1 MAGRFT
7 VIACSRSEALVMIRD
22 RTRSQALLVCA
33 VVLLTACGG
42 GSSADSDSAGS
53 PSAASEG
60 ELDRCALLTDD
71 EVAGAIGPH
80 DSGNSS
86 LSNEWGL
93 QSCRW
98 TATRAQTVEGYPDGW
113 HDAIEVAAFDA
124 AAVPLIRQ
132 QVRGEPMAGFV
143 EGARYDNTYGELWFD
158 CPHGRLCVVKAHTVS
173 GDRREQIATQLARHV
188 ESRLR

>member
-1 MAGRFT
+1 
-7 VIACSRSEALVMIRD
+7 MIRD
-22 RTRSQALLVCA
+22 RTRSQALVVCA
-33 VVLLTACGG
+33 LVLLAGCGG
-42 GSSADSDSAGS
+42 GGSADSASADSA
-53 PSAASEG
+53 SAASKG

-71 EVAGAIGPH
+71 EITEAIGPH
-80 DSGNSS
+80 DRGNTS

-98 TATRAQTVEGYPDGW
+98 TATRAQSMEGFPDGW

-124 AAVPLIRQ
+124 AAVPLVRQ

-143 EGARYDNTYGELWFD
+143 EGATYDNTYGELWFD
-158 CPHGRLCVVKAHTVS
+158 CPHGRLCVVKVHTAS
-173 GDRREQIATQLARHV
+173 GDRREQVATQLARLV

>member
-1 MAGRFT
+1 
-7 VIACSRSEALVMIRD
+7 MIRD
-22 RTRSQALLVCA
+22 RTRWQALVVCA
-33 VVLLTACGG
+33 LVLLTGCGG
-42 GSSADSDSAGS
+42 GGSADSASSDSAS
-53 PSAASEG
+53 TASAG

-71 EVAGAIGPH
+71 EIGEAIGPH
-80 DSGNSS
+80 GRGNSS
-86 LSNEWGL
+86 LSNEWGT

-98 TATRAQTVEGYPDGW
+98 TATRAQTMEGFPDGW

-124 AAVPLIRQ
+124 AAVPLVRQ
-132 QVRGEPMAGFV
+132 QVRGEPIAAFV

-173 GDRREQIATQLARHV
+173 GDGREQIATRLARLV

>member
-1 MAGRFT
+1 
-7 VIACSRSEALVMIRD
+7 MIRD
-22 RTRSQALLVCA
+22 RTRSQALVVCA
-33 VVLLTACGG
+33 LVLLTGCGG
-42 GSSADSDSAGS
+42 GASADGDSAGS
-53 PSAASEG
+53 PSAG

-71 EVAGAIGPH
+71 EIGGAIGPH
-80 DSGNSS
+80 DSGNTS

-98 TATRAQTVEGYPDGW
+98 TATRAQNVEGFPDGW

-124 AAVPLIRQ
+124 AAVPLVRQ

-143 EGARYDNTYGELWFD
+143 EGARYDRSYGELWFD
-158 CPHGRLCVVKAHTVS
+158 CPQGRLCVVKVRTAS
-173 GDRREQIATQLARHV
+173 SDGREQSATQLARLV